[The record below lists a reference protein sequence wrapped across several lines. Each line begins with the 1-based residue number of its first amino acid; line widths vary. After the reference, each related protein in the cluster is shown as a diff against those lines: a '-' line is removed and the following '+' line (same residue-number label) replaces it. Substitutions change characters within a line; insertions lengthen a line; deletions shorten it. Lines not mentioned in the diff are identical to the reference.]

1 MVTWTWFLS
10 FVLFEMDQTNI
21 ERRMSSDKIPFKQK
35 LKSRNIS
42 FEFKR
47 APKPFVVKVV
57 LSSKSRKKIIESVSR
72 PEERVTTDASFDHTR
87 KSRATCTK
95 WGLRPV

>member
-42 FEFKR
+42 FEWIRILEAVEVRPIFFELLKHLKISEPVR
-47 APKPFVVKVV
+47 ANF
-57 LSSKSRKKIIESVSR
+57 SNTFSKQ
-72 PEERVTTDASFDHTR
+72 ASWNLVEIFCQCH
-87 KSRATCTK
+87 
-95 WGLRPV
+95 